1 MGYAIAVAN
10 MKGGVGKT
18 TTAVSLADSFAAR
31 GLRVLVVD
39 LDAQANAS
47 VCVVG
52 TDRFES
58 LLREGRTVE
67 VYFTRNVEAGGRH
80 GQRPR
85 PASEF
90 WASGLARVTQ
100 AGKTLDISLMA
111 ASPDMRFM
119 EREIIID
126 FNQRGFG
133 LRAIETKLAKI
144 LDRDLKV
151 MRERFDYII
160 FDCAPG
166 ISPFSE
172 SAIRLVDMVIAPTI
186 PDFISVQGLP
196 VFCNY
201 LIDQQRRGR
210 GDPNGEPRKPYV
222 LPTRVRATTTQHQR
236 YMRLMQEAASAAHN
250 PYAMFKTH
258 IQDSIK
264 VSEAIHMVETVPTYQ
279 QRWEVLV
286 DQLEALTQEIEE
298 VLHARGV

>member
-52 TDRFES
+52 TDRFED

-67 VYFTRNVEAGGRH
+67 SYFSGNVEAATH
-80 GQRPR
+80 SLRPR
-85 PASEF
+85 PAERY
-90 WASGLARVTQ
+90 WAEGLAQVTQ
-100 AGKTLDISLMA
+100 GGKTLDVSLFA
-111 ASPDMRFM
+111 ASPDLRFL

-133 LRAIETKLAKI
+133 LRAIETKLSKI
-144 LDRDLKV
+144 LSRDLKV
-151 MRERFDYII
+151 MRDRFDYVV

-196 VFCNY
+196 LFCNY
-201 LIDQQRRGR
+201 LVGQQSRGKEDR
-210 GDPNGEPRKPYV
+210 ARAQIKPYV
-222 LPTRVRATTTQHQR
+222 LPTRVRATTTQHQK
-236 YMRLMQEAASAAHN
+236 YLRLMEEAAAAEAN

-264 VSEAIHMVETVPTYQ
+264 VSEAIHMVETSPTYQ

-286 DQLEALTQEIEE
+286 DQLEALTQEIDE
-298 VLHARGV
+298 VLNGRSV